1 MGIDWNPSQ
10 DGTKRPRRLR
20 GNSSASRVG
29 SSVALST
36 ILCISFVINIR
47 KKGCITLEKLG
58 RGIRDSWVEVR
69 PVHSADFKLLMKL
82 SDIRVTQLNI

>member
-29 SSVALST
+29 SSGRHSSATARPRHGMALYFREWPSREICVIDT
-36 ILCISFVINIR
+36 I
-47 KKGCITLEKLG
+47 T
-58 RGIRDSWVEVR
+58 
-69 PVHSADFKLLMKL
+69 
-82 SDIRVTQLNI
+82 